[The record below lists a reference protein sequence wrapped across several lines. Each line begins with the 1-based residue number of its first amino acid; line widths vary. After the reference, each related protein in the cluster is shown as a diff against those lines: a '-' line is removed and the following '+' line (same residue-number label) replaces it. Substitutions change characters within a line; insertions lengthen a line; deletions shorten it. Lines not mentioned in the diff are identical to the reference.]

1 MREPVAM
8 KDGHSYEKEAI
19 TKWLRVNTQSPFNAR
34 LKLDMKDAVVNYALK
49 GAMEEWL
56 EGFSFS
62 VVVKSKTGR
71 TIPVILKLTDTVM
84 DLKEKVSAQTTEC
97 PGEMRFFYGAVCLS
111 DEQTVE
117 DCDFQ
122 SGAVIYEPFQVIC
135 ESVEGRKLMIDGVR
149 LDDSVDSLMEKI
161 CARTGSHIDNL
172 YLTYETHPL
181 ERGKTLGE
189 YGVHKDSRIL
199 ELFRLRGGSRA

>member
-1 MREPVAM
+1 MREPVVM

-19 TKWLRVNTQSPFNAR
+19 TKWLRVNTQSPFNPR

-56 EGFSFS
+56 EGFSFP

-71 TIPVILKLTDTVM
+71 TIPVILKLTDKVR
-84 DLKEKVSAQTTEC
+84 DLKEKVSAQTTESSS
-97 PGEMRFFYGAVCLS
+97 GMRFLCGGAYLS
-111 DEQTVE
+111 DDQTVE
-117 DCDFQ
+117 DYDFQ

-149 LDDSVDSLMEKI
+149 LDDSVDSLMEKVS
-161 CARTGSHIDNL
+161 ARTGTDIDNL
-172 YLTYETHPL
+172 YLAHKGRHL
-181 ERGKTLGE
+181 ERGKTLEE
-189 YGVHKDSRIL
+189 YGVNTDSKIFQ
-199 ELFRLRGGSRA
+199 LFRLKG